1 MKKFHEGDG
10 KEHPEISEKKEAKDP
25 MDTAS
30 SKVDKNRYIPESR
43 ENYQQRFTF
52 SECYV
57 LVCMETSVSHV
68 WVPFLFFLPLLA
80 PGPTCLFHASALPP
94 GSLTVKQTH
103 EVLELG
109 QQVLMM
115 ETQGGG
121 GVRGRDEGEI
131 IALGHL
137 DSRDLYNDAFVT
149 HPKNN
154 WYLELTSN
162 HITS

>member
-1 MKKFHEGDG
+1 M
-10 KEHPEISEKKEAKDP
+10 
-25 MDTAS
+25 
-30 SKVDKNRYIPESR
+30 
-43 ENYQQRFTF
+43 
-52 SECYV
+52 
-57 LVCMETSVSHV
+57 
-68 WVPFLFFLPLLA
+68 
-80 PGPTCLFHASALPP
+80 
-94 GSLTVKQTH
+94 KQTH

-137 DSRDLYNDAFVT
+137 DSRDLHNDAFVT

-154 WYLELTSN
+154 
-162 HITS
+162 